1 MSLPAAFAQLHR
13 LIINPKPLQAA
24 EAAVSAS
31 AGRVTAW
38 DIPDSLRL
46 GHDHAGEVV
55 LRVNPHT

>member
-1 MSLPAAFAQLHR
+1 M
-13 LIINPKPLQAA
+13 
-24 EAAVSAS
+24 SAS

-46 GHDHAGEVV
+46 GHNHAAEVV